1 MQATRCPNVR
11 FYLEKIR
18 GERPLEEII
27 SPRSLK
33 NLQRAANVHPKRIGR
48 LLFLLEKLHYL
59 AIVPRLEIPKAA
71 SFRHNR
77 EALRDLTT
85 GGLGYLKELMGEEDI
100 LDLHK
105 LGLRGKEREG
115 VRRVLEILRGD
126 REIRDL
132 ISSESEE
139 NLVNLALNFHNETR
153 AFLRNL
159 LSLKKEDRPSKI
171 IVPGN
176 LGWPHNIWI
185 LKKLGADREFLL
197 SLKDEAGVL
206 DLRKAGLK
214 NAVPYID
221 LTPSRKPATLEDYR
235 AILIGSVSEFQRDPA
250 LGNLF
255 LFKAILKTRSDLYVA
270 GEARSAALK
279 KGQDPAVVPDFKRL
293 MDFLGLLLEKFPFGT
308 IGERQQMREG
318 IEVASMLL
326 AKNNNP
332 AADAKLSSVFD
343 HIERV
348 LTRQIIERTRIKTV
362 SPQKITYV
370 GRGVWKILTTGY
382 RRTPSGMMRKERV
395 ESKVRTPELLS
406 KLQHVIDSTRQE
418 SDQNAQF
425 SAQLEFIKARLPGYF
440 DKLFDLHD
448 RFKDFDAI
456 RKEKVYTELEGTL
469 QLVRVGSEQAL
480 RLAVSLINLAE
491 NDIEL
496 RQEEIGRQRER
507 YEALKNETEAQIG
520 EKVIDFAMLI
530 ASGLADDAV
539 LFDPAAIA
547 KAEKRLGGYLG
558 SFLKG
563 TIREDWLRRIKSRV
577 VGTKNALAQVK
588 AKLSEKIKLMEGKKS
603 LRAEF
608 ERRWKEIWASS
619 ESREEKGRRLGQLR
633 AESLGAMRDLISQVN
648 KLNDEMIDALRKAA
662 KHILSVRIDHDNRHE
677 EVTNAEQFFLENAF
691 LLAPFD
697 RMNRPQVEAV
707 GKRGEKLGRLS
718 RKEAEIMGLNYEEL
732 SA

>member
-1 MQATRCPNVR
+1 MVLSRLEQLHNVAITPEGIVVPESAGFR
-11 FYLEKIR
+11 HNRTELHLLAKRGLGHLVKLLGEEGVLDLRSIGLAGKLEGKNQIIVRRVMDILR
-18 GERPLEEII
+18 GERPLEE
-27 SPRSLK
+27 
-33 NLQRAANVHPKRIGR
+33 
-48 LLFLLEKLHYL
+48 
-59 AIVPRLEIPKAA
+59 
-71 SFRHNR
+71 
-77 EALRDLTT
+77 
-85 GGLGYLKELMGEEDI
+85 
-100 LDLHK
+100 
-105 LGLRGKEREG
+105 
-115 VRRVLEILRGD
+115 
-126 REIRDL
+126 L
-132 ISSESEE
+132 ITAESENRLSTLLPE
-139 NLVNLALNFHNETR
+139 FPGETR
-153 AFLRNL
+153 AFLKAL
-159 LSLKKEDRPSKI
+159 LSLHHRGVLLNR
-171 IVPGN
+171 IVIPEN
-176 LGWPHNIWI
+176 LSDHQNRAV
-185 LKKLGADREFLL
+185 LKRLGSVEFLSGL
-197 SLKDEAGVL
+197 IEEGVL

-214 NAVPYID
+214 NKPSYID

-235 AILIGSVSEFQRDPA
+235 AILIGSVSEFQRDPE

-255 LFKAILKTRSDLYVA
+255 LFKAVLKTRIDLYVA

-293 MDFLGLLLEKFPFGT
+293 MDFLGFLLEKFPFGT

-318 IEVASMLL
+318 IEIASMLL

-348 LTRQIIERTRIKTV
+348 LTQQIIERTRIKTV

-370 GRGVWKILTTGY
+370 GRGVWKILTAGY
-382 RRTPSGMMRKERV
+382 RQTPSGIMRKERV
-395 ESKVRTPELLS
+395 ESKVHTPELLS

-456 RKEKVYTELEGTL
+456 RKEKVYTELEGAL
-469 QLVRVGSEQAL
+469 ELVRVGSDQAR

-496 RQEEIGRQRER
+496 RQQEIARQRER

-520 EKVIDFAMLI
+520 EKVIDFARLI
-530 ASGLADDAV
+530 ASELADDAV

-547 KAEKRLGGYLG
+547 KVERKLGGYLG
-558 SFLKG
+558 SFLRG
-563 TIREDWLRRIKSRV
+563 TIREDWLRCIKSRV

-648 KLNDEMIDALRKAA
+648 KLNGEMIDALRKAA

-677 EVTNAEQFFLENAF
+677 EITNAEQFFLENAF